1 MLLDI
6 EAAAWLLL
14 FAPVLDELFPLFAGV
29 LPLPLSFLPEVVLP
43 PEVDP
48 VVADPVDPPP
58 LVDE

>member
-1 MLLDI
+1 M
-6 EAAAWLLL
+6 EAVLLL
-14 FAPVLDELFPLFAGV
+14 FAPVLDELFPLFPGV